1 MILRWVGYKLFFTT
15 TNYFLYFVSP
25 RYYEYV
31 VVDDLVFQKVS
42 NREAISRVV
51 VLGCFS
57 LEGGGIIN
65 SPFIGFFSTSSRRT
79 GRKTLDT
86 TREPSKKHLKLL
98 TEE

>member
-57 LEGGGIIN
+57 LEGGGYY
-65 SPFIGFFSTSSRRT
+65 
-79 GRKTLDT
+79 
-86 TREPSKKHLKLL
+86 
-98 TEE
+98 